1 MVRKRPTV
9 VGMGIVRVSA
19 SLSLDG
25 FSAGPDVSD
34 QAPMGVGGERLH
46 RWLFS
51 SGGDRNVPSGGTT
64 PSGQDAAV
72 SAELHARTG
81 AVVVGRRTYDIGVD
95 LWGDTPFPV
104 PTFVVTHRAQQ
115 PRPMRS
121 ATFTFVTEG
130 VASAVE
136 RAARAAGDR
145 DVLVM
150 GGADVSRQALAAG
163 LVDELTVNLVPVLLH
178 RGTRLLEDT
187 GPAELER
194 IGLVATDEATHLTF
208 RVVR

>member
-1 MVRKRPTV
+1 V

-19 SLSLDG
+19 SISLDG

-46 RWLFS
+46 RWLFTG
-51 SGGDRNVPSGGTT
+51 GGDRDVPADGTT
-64 PSGQDAAV
+64 PSGEDAAV
-72 SAELHARTG
+72 SAELHSRTG
-81 AVVVGRRTYDIGVD
+81 AVVIGRRTYDIGVD

-104 PTFVVTHRAQQ
+104 PTFVVTHREQE

-121 ATFTFVTEG
+121 ATFTFVTDG
-130 VASAVE
+130 IANAVA
-136 RAARAAGDR
+136 RATQAAGDR

-150 GGADVSRQALAAG
+150 GGADISRQAFAAG
-163 LVDELTVNLVPVLLH
+163 LVDELTVNLVPALLH
-178 RGTRLLEDT
+178 RGARLLEDT

-194 IGLVATDEATHLTF
+194 TGLVATDEATHLTF
-208 RVVR
+208 RVVRRDRM